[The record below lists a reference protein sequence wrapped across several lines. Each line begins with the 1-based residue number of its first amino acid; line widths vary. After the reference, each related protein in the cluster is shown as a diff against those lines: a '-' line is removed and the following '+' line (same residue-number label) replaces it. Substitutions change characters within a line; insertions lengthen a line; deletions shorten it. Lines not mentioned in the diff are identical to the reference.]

1 MKLEAIFSPDALPWS
16 QRGNTSP
23 GLSPHAPG
31 LHSIHSFLEEKLP
44 LGQWGCI
51 WFLENCL
58 LQSSCT
64 VLSLL
69 QSFALLPFSACTI
82 VPLAI
87 HMAASLS
94 VVGSEL
100 YHYPHRFIS
109 PSPYPKGHAVL
120 PCLLPLVFYQ
130 SALTTVFII
139 TSSRLCA
146 PVSRDLM
153 FAHHWI
159 KSTRQMWAFKKK
171 ISGRNGLSARNIL
184 L

>member
-1 MKLEAIFSPDALPWS
+1 MFLWSGVCPQAFYCLGWLQGQTGEIRAHWLDQTLHPLTWKLP
-16 QRGNTSP
+16 T
-23 GLSPHAPG
+23 
-31 LHSIHSFLEEKLP
+31 SFL
-44 LGQWGCI
+44 
-51 WFLENCL
+51 
-58 LQSSCT
+58 
-64 VLSLL
+64 LSLYL
-69 QSFALLPFSACTI
+69 IVILPFI
-82 VPLAI
+82 WILVVPAI

-94 VVGSEL
+94 MVWSEL

-130 SALTTVFII
+130 SALTTIFII

-146 PVSRDLM
+146 SVSRDLM

-171 ISGRNGLSARNIL
+171 ISGRNGLSARSIL
-184 L
+184 LLAVDTDSG